1 MESIEL
7 IAIGVTALFGLFGF
21 KKSNKKFTGIV
32 DIIHRVNMLVISVTD
47 AIKPDN
53 DGQVR
58 ISRTELE
65 KIKDE
70 LNQTKNVLEK
80 LGREK
85 AKA

>member
-32 DIIHRVNMLVISVTD
+32 DIVNSVNMLLLAVTD

-58 ISRTELE
+58 ISSTELE
-65 KIKDE
+65 KIKSE
-70 LNQTKNVLEK
+70 LNQTKNMLER
-80 LGREK
+80 LGSNK
-85 AKA
+85 G